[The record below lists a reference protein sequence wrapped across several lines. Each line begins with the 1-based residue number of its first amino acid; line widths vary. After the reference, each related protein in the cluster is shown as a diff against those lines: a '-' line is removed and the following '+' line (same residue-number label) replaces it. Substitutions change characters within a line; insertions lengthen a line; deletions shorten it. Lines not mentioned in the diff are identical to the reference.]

1 MKVISIHR
9 NQKVEILVPQLKK
22 QDRLAQKELFD
33 RFSRKFLSVCRS
45 YITDLHHAEDCMLKG
60 FVKVFKNIDS
70 YKSEGSFEGWM
81 RRIMVNECLD
91 FIKQN
96 KSMVYLDE
104 IEVKE
109 ETSDFDEDLSG
120 INVQELLDQL
130 SESYRTVFN
139 LFVLEDY
146 SHKEIAEMLSISEA
160 ASKTQLL
167 RAKNKLK
174 EIILNQRNISNE
186 AEGFQN

>member
-1 MKVISIHR
+1 LKIISIHR
-9 NQKVEILVPQLKK
+9 NQKVELLLPQLKR
-22 QDRLAQKELFD
+22 QDRLAQKELFE
-33 RFSRKFLSVCRS
+33 RQSRKMLSVCRS
-45 YITDLHHAEDCMLKG
+45 YITDLHYAEDCMLRG

-70 YKSEGSFEGWM
+70 YKSAGSFEGWI

-91 FIKQN
+91 FIRLN

-104 IEVKE
+104 VEVKE
-109 ETSDFDEDLSG
+109 EPIDFEEDLTG
-120 INVQELLDQL
+120 INVQDLLDQL
-130 SESYRTVFN
+130 PANYRTVFN

-146 SHKEIAEMLSISEA
+146 SHKEIAGMLSISET

-174 EIILNQRNISNE
+174 EIILNQRDLTNE

>member
-1 MKVISIHR
+1 LKIISIHR
-9 NQKVEILVPQLKK
+9 NQKVELLLPQLKK

-33 RFSRKFLSVCRS
+33 RQSRKMLSVCRS
-45 YITDLHHAEDCMLKG
+45 YISDLHYAEDCMLKG

-70 YKSEGSFEGWM
+70 YKSTGSFEGWI

-91 FIKQN
+91 FIRLN

-104 IEVKE
+104 AEMKDE
-109 ETSDFDEDLSG
+109 PMDFEEDLTG
-120 INVQELLDQL
+120 INVQDLLDKL
-130 SESYRTVFN
+130 SENYRTVFN

-146 SHKEIAEMLSISEA
+146 SHKEIAETLSISET

-174 EIILNQRNISNE
+174 EIILNQRDLANE

>member
-1 MKVISIHR
+1 MKIISIHR
-9 NQKVEILVPQLKK
+9 NQKLEVLVPQLIK

-33 RFSRKFLSVCRS
+33 QNSRKMLGVCRR
-45 YITDLHHAEDCMLKG
+45 YISDLHFAEDCMIKG
-60 FVKVFKNIDS
+60 FVKVFKNIGS

-104 IEVKE
+104 MEMREEAEEIE
-109 ETSDFDEDLSG
+109 EDISG
-120 INVQELLDQL
+120 INSQELLDQL
-130 SESYRTVFN
+130 PETYRMVFN
-139 LFVLEDY
+139 LFVLEEH

-160 ASKTQLL
+160 TSRTQLA

-174 EIILNQRNISNE
+174 DMILNQKNIANE
-186 AEGFQN
+186 N

>member
-1 MKVISIHR
+1 MKIISIHR
-9 NQKVEILVPQLKK
+9 NQKVELLLPQLKK

-33 RFSRKFLSVCRS
+33 RQSRKMLSVCRS
-45 YITDLHHAEDCMLKG
+45 YISDLHYAEDCMLKG

-70 YKSEGSFEGWM
+70 YKSTGSFEGWI

-91 FIKQN
+91 FIRLN

-104 IEVKE
+104 AEMKDE
-109 ETSDFDEDLSG
+109 PMDFEEDLTG
-120 INVQELLDQL
+120 INVQDLLDKL
-130 SESYRTVFN
+130 SENYRTVFN

-146 SHKEIAEMLSISEA
+146 SHKEIAETLSISET

-174 EIILNQRNISNE
+174 EIILNQRDLANE

>member
-1 MKVISIHR
+1 MKIISIHR
-9 NQKVEILVPQLKK
+9 NQKVELLLPQLKR
-22 QDRLAQKELFD
+22 QDRLAQKELFE
-33 RFSRKFLSVCRS
+33 RQSRKMLSVCRS
-45 YITDLHHAEDCMLKG
+45 YITDLHYAEDCMLRG

-70 YKSEGSFEGWM
+70 YKSAGSFEGWI

-91 FIKQN
+91 FIRLN

-104 IEVKE
+104 VEVKE
-109 ETSDFDEDLSG
+109 EPIDFEEDLTG
-120 INVQELLDQL
+120 INVQDLLDQL
-130 SESYRTVFN
+130 PANYRTVFN

-146 SHKEIAEMLSISEA
+146 SHKEIAGMLSISET

-174 EIILNQRNISNE
+174 EIILNQRDLTNE

>member
-1 MKVISIHR
+1 M
-9 NQKVEILVPQLKK
+9 ELLVPQLKK

-33 RFSRKFLSVCRS
+33 RFSRKFLSICRS
-45 YITDLHHAEDCMLKG
+45 YISDLHYAEDCMLKG

-91 FIKQN
+91 FLKLN
-96 KSMVYLDE
+96 KSMVYL
-104 IEVKE
+104 E
-109 ETSDFDEDLSG
+109 ETGIRETSVDFEDDLTG
-120 INVQELLDQL
+120 INAQDLLDQL

-146 SHKEIAEMLSISEA
+146 SHREISEMLGISET

-167 RAKNKLK
+167 RAKNKLR
-174 EIILNQRNISNE
+174 EIILSQRNMSNE

>member
-1 MKVISIHR
+1 M
-9 NQKVEILVPQLKK
+9 PQLKK

-33 RFSRKFLSVCRS
+33 RFSRRFLSVCRS
-45 YITDLHHAEDCMLKG
+45 YVSDLHFAEDCMLKG

-70 YKSEGSFEGWM
+70 YKSVGSFEGWM
-81 RRIMVNECLD
+81 RRIMINECLD
-91 FIKQN
+91 FLKLN

-104 IEVKE
+104 LEVKE
-109 ETSDFDEDLSG
+109 EPAGFDEDLNG
-120 INVQELLDQL
+120 INAQDLLDQL
-130 SESYRTVFN
+130 SESYRAVFN

-146 SHKEIAEMLSISEA
+146 SHKEIAGMLSISEA

-174 EIILNQRNISNE
+174 EIILNQRNVSNE